1 MKGYPRISKIL
12 NKKFMT
18 NLHDSLPVVLQNK
31 TPNMNTYAAFIDVTG
46 SGSNRPYTGLDI
58 LNSEKRAYE
67 QLELF
72 SGFVRTEYSE
82 LPQYSQHRIIWLHVT
97 AISNF
102 VSLNGIK
109 LDTDNLLT
117 FNPDKTNKHIET
129 YKSCPIDIERM
140 RYYRGWYVISQ
151 DGITRRYQ
159 LQKVYD
165 TYGKEFALE
174 VHGFIEKYA
183 LTKIDSTLRS
193 SLEQIIM
200 LFHEFTLAVDNV
212 EELKYNLNHGNSYFF
227 MLNIYHRF
235 FARRIANGGQAHV
248 AIKDWSRMVA
258 KYEGCFIDGGLFE
271 GPLYPIVIPK
281 FKKPKED
288 NRTLPSGGSFT
299 KAEQAQLYGGIPLYI
314 KDEEVVTD
322 IQTRLDN
329 EFNHVKHALD
339 KYVDSYISNYR
350 KVESLKGNVRMQPQG
365 LRMSEKDGVNTGLGY
380 AANTLATL
388 KHYGVGQSLNPLV
401 NIDGNAVNNR
411 KFSDYTLGTRNKS
424 QAFNEL
430 YRVNKDF
437 IMAVYTLIIL
447 EHPSITPGWFE
458 TWELYDKNGNMTGY
472 KQAGKHWIISSF
484 KKRKGATQAQQD
496 IVLAERSKHL
506 IDMLI
511 EMTYL
516 ERKCLKAIGDNH
528 WRFAHLYASTSKVNV
543 VKNLSGIMLTDTENR
558 GLSDLK
564 RAFSKVQYNENGQ
577 VYLNNDEIDA
587 LISVFSLRN
596 IRKKRGI
603 HTYLETR
610 SIQEVSQKLGHKQV
624 NLEVLEAYLP
634 QALLSFFN
642 DRWVRIF
649 QNSLMF
655 EAMKDSD
662 LLDKAFD
669 FDMKYLE
676 QFLENHKM
684 RDFPAHMMEI
694 ENIKTTQEEE
704 QVKQKLDALV
714 FMISPSVLQMLIA
727 IRTVVE
733 ECSDSIPN
741 NLKYWYMTAVFILSQ
756 YECKDKSKRIVNVD
770 STIDFYN
777 KALKR
782 PLNIERVRQGVLL

>member
-1 MKGYPRISKIL
+1 
-12 NKKFMT
+12 
-18 NLHDSLPVVLQNK
+18 
-31 TPNMNTYAAFIDVTG
+31 
-46 SGSNRPYTGLDI
+46 
-58 LNSEKRAYE
+58 
-67 QLELF
+67 
-72 SGFVRTEYSE
+72 
-82 LPQYSQHRIIWLHVT
+82 
-97 AISNF
+97 
-102 VSLNGIK
+102 
-109 LDTDNLLT
+109 
-117 FNPDKTNKHIET
+117 
-129 YKSCPIDIERM
+129 
-140 RYYRGWYVISQ
+140 
-151 DGITRRYQ
+151 
-159 LQKVYD
+159 
-165 TYGKEFALE
+165 
-174 VHGFIEKYA
+174 
-183 LTKIDSTLRS
+183 
-193 SLEQIIM
+193 
-200 LFHEFTLAVDNV
+200 
-212 EELKYNLNHGNSYFF
+212 
-227 MLNIYHRF
+227 
-235 FARRIANGGQAHV
+235 
-248 AIKDWSRMVA
+248 
-258 KYEGCFIDGGLFE
+258 
-271 GPLYPIVIPK
+271 
-281 FKKPKED
+281 
-288 NRTLPSGGSFT
+288 
-299 KAEQAQLYGGIPLYI
+299 
-314 KDEEVVTD
+314 
-322 IQTRLDN
+322 
-329 EFNHVKHALD
+329 
-339 KYVDSYISNYR
+339 
-350 KVESLKGNVRMQPQG
+350 MQPQG

-733 ECSDSIPN
+733 ECNDSIPN